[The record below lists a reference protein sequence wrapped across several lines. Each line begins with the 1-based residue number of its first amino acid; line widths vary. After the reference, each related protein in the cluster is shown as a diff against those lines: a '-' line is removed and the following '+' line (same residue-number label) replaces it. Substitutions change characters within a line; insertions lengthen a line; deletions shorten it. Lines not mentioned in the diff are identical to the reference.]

1 MNHTQ
6 LFEELLLELQV
17 LVNSSNKYDLI
28 KSSRI
33 LRQLL
38 LDGDALLHVVNRE
51 IKLSQSF
58 IVSKKEKDV
67 INDKFNPNIFP
78 DRTSVLE
85 LNLKNFLSYSLGLSN
100 NKPVTVREVI
110 KYAAIILGGVH
121 FKEDP
126 KGEYEHLSSLHDS
139 NNSESLSEIL
149 IALKNIGKI
158 TVNALIPIRDSLL
171 DRGKF
176 EEGKG
181 WTAILSIK
189 LFPMQE
195 DEENFILDVGIDEN
209 KNRFSIYVDTRG
221 ELNFRII
228 DSNGKRRYLRTG
240 KVNQAIPLEKAIIIN
255 CEFVTLNNDTLLS
268 ICVDKWNHAEI
279 INEATFHQIGDP
291 FHYVLG
297 SDLLGKKHTH
307 IGQLKTLLINRPL
320 KDFEKKQ
327 TLDYFY
333 RESFNA
339 KYLYHSGNQFYHSVN
354 HPNFT

>member
-149 IALKNIGKI
+149 IALKILRKG
-158 TVNALIPIRDSLL
+158 LDSLETSYHCL
-171 DRGKF
+171 
-176 EEGKG
+176 
-181 WTAILSIK
+181 
-189 LFPMQE
+189 
-195 DEENFILDVGIDEN
+195 
-209 KNRFSIYVDTRG
+209 
-221 ELNFRII
+221 
-228 DSNGKRRYLRTG
+228 KRQRL
-240 KVNQAIPLEKAIIIN
+240 
-255 CEFVTLNNDTLLS
+255 
-268 ICVDKWNHAEI
+268 
-279 INEATFHQIGDP
+279 
-291 FHYVLG
+291 
-297 SDLLGKKHTH
+297 
-307 IGQLKTLLINRPL
+307 
-320 KDFEKKQ
+320 
-327 TLDYFY
+327 
-333 RESFNA
+333 
-339 KYLYHSGNQFYHSVN
+339 
-354 HPNFT
+354 